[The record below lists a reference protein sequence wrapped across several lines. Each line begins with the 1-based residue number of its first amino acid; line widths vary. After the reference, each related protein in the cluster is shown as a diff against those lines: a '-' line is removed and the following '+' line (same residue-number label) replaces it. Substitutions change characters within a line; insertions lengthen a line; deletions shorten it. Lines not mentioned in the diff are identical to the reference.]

1 MSASRLLIYAAS
13 LLLVAAAGCACAADA
28 ATTPARP
35 AGQANPASAPPADP
49 AASSYSLGLYMGSQ
63 MHASGL
69 QGTVSLEQLKKG
81 LSDGLAGKVATED
94 DKARMAQMLRD
105 GRQAIAAHNRAQ
117 AQQFLAQNAKATGVV
132 TTDSGLQYV
141 IIKPGDPKGLV
152 PSGSDRVTVHYRGR
166 LLDGTQ
172 FDSSDSHPI
181 PATFRLNGG
190 MLKGWQEALRMMKP
204 GAQWR
209 LFVPPDLA
217 YGDSGPAQIPPGSL
231 LVFDL
236 ELVKIEAPEPMPMT
250 GRELAIPPGAAP
262 GSPAH

>member
-1 MSASRLLIYAAS
+1 MSASRPLFLATP
-13 LLLVAAAGCACAADA
+13 LLLAFAVAAVPAEVATAPA
-28 ATTPARP
+28 ATATQPVPAK
-35 AGQANPASAPPADP
+35 SPPPDP
-49 AASSYSLGLYMGSQ
+49 AASSYSMGLYMGSQ
-63 MHASGL
+63 LRTSGL
-69 QGTVSLEQLKKG
+69 QETVSLEQLKKG
-81 LSDGLAGKVATED
+81 LVDGLGGKTATED

-105 GRQAIAAHNRAQ
+105 GRQAIAARNRKEAQ
-117 AQQFLAQNAKATGVV
+117 KFLAQNAKASGVV

-141 IIKPGDPKGLV
+141 IIKPGDANGKNPTGN
-152 PSGSDRVTVHYRGR
+152 DRVTVHYRGR

-181 PATFRLNGG
+181 PATFRLSGN
-190 MLKGWQEALRMMKP
+190 MLKGWQEALRLMKP

-236 ELVKIEAPEPMPMT
+236 ELVKFEAPEPLP
-250 GRELAIPPGAAP
+250 L
-262 GSPAH
+262 H